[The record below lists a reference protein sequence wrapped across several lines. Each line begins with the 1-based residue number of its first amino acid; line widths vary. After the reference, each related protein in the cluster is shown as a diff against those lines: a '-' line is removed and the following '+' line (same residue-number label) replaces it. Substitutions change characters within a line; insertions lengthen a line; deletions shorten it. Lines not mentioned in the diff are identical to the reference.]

1 MLKTKRYM
9 KILLYSL
16 VTAALGYCSP
26 KSETA
31 TPTPTPVTTTP
42 ENQVDVWMTKGDQ
55 SSKLAKQNTLLHFNT
70 TYNTY
75 PTIEVDNAVSFQ
87 SMEGFG
93 YTLTGGSAIVIN
105 QLTPD
110 KRKAL
115 LEELFGSGDNSI
127 RISYLRVSIGA
138 SDLDESVFSYD
149 DLPVGETDPTLL
161 KFSLD
166 PDRKNLIPLLQ
177 DILRINPSIKIL
189 GSPWSAPV
197 WMKDNTNSKGGSLL
211 KSFQSVYARYIVK
224 YILQMKELG
233 IPIHAITPQNEPLH
247 PGNNPSMLMLADQE
261 ADFIRNDLGPAI
273 QAAGLQTGIIVYDH
287 NCDRPDYPLSILRD
301 PVANGFVTGSAFHLY
316 GGDISAL
323 STVHN
328 AFPDKGL
335 YFTEQWTSATGDFA
349 TDLAWH
355 TKNVMIGSMRNW
367 SKVALEWNLAN
378 NAAFGPHTPG
388 GCSACK
394 GAITV
399 QDPNTFQRNV
409 SYYIIA
415 HASKFIG
422 PGSVRIGSNQ
432 SGNLNNAAFRTP
444 EGKTVLLVENDNSD
458 AVIFNIRQNG
468 QWVTTSLPGGA
479 VATYLW

>member
-1 MLKTKRYM
+1 MLQTKHFM

-16 VTAALGYCSP
+16 VTAALWYCSP
-26 KSETA
+26 KSETTTPA
-31 TPTPTPVTTTP
+31 TGGIIP
-42 ENQVDVWMTKGDQ
+42 ENQVDFWLTKGDQ
-55 SSKLAKQNTLLHFNT
+55 SIKLTKQNTLLHFNT

-75 PTIEVDNAVSFQ
+75 PTIEIDNTASFQ
-87 SMEGFG
+87 SIEGFG
-93 YTLTGGSAIVIN
+93 YTLTGGSASVIN
-105 QLTPD
+105 QLTAE

-115 LEELFGSGDNSI
+115 LEELFGTGDNSI
-127 RISYLRVSIGA
+127 GVSYLRVSIGA
-138 SDLDESVFSYD
+138 SDLDENVFSYD
-149 DLPVGETDPTLL
+149 DLPMGETDPLL
-161 KFSLD
+161 QKFSLE

-177 DILRINPSIKIL
+177 DILHINPSIKIL
-189 GSPWSAPV
+189 GSPWSPPV

-211 KSFQSVYARYIVK
+211 KNFQPVYAQYIVK
-224 YILQMKELG
+224 YILQMKEQG
-233 IPIHAITPQNEPLH
+233 ITIHAITPQNEPLH
-247 PGNNPSMLMLADQE
+247 PGNNPSLLMLADQE
-261 ADFIRNDLGPAI
+261 ADFIKNDLGPAL

-301 PVANGFVTGSAFHLY
+301 SVANPFVTGSAFHLY

-323 STVHN
+323 STVHA

-335 YFTEQWTSATGDFA
+335 YFTEQWTSTTGDFA

-355 TKNVMIGSMRNW
+355 TKNVVIGSMRNW

-378 NAAFGPHTPG
+378 NAQFGPHTPG

-399 QDPNTFQRNV
+399 QDPNTFERNV

-415 HASKFIG
+415 HASKFIS
-422 PGSVRIGSNQ
+422 PGSVRIGTNQ
-432 SGNLNNAAFRTP
+432 TGNLNNAAFRTP
-444 EGKTVLLVENDNSD
+444 DGKTVLLVENDNTE
-458 AVIFNIRQNG
+458 AALFNIKQNG

-479 VATYLW
+479 VATYRW